1 MRFRSRRLKQN
12 QGLNITSM
20 MDMFTII
27 LVFLL
32 KSFGES
38 SVELKVNP
46 NIHLPSSISSKA
58 PINIVSLVVDKS
70 SLLIEDQYVLNHV
83 NGKIPSQYLSDNN
96 LKVLPLYKRLSAF
109 AKLQKKFS
117 PEKTKKIAGKILLQM
132 DKDLDFEIL
141 RQIMY
146 TAGMAGFDNFK
157 FLTTKKE

>member
-1 MRFRSRRLKQN
+1 MKFRSRRLSQN

-46 NIHLPSSISSKA
+46 NINLPSSISSKA
-58 PINIVSLVVDKS
+58 PVNVVSLVVDKS
-70 SLLIEDQYVLNHV
+70 SILIEDQYVLDHV
-83 NGKIPSQYLSDNN
+83 NGKIPSQYLEDNN
-96 LKVLPLYKRLSAF
+96 LKILPLYKKLLTF

-117 PEKTKKIAGKILLQM
+117 PKKTKEVAGKILLQM
-132 DKDLDFEIL
+132 DKNLNFEIL
-141 RQIMY
+141 RQVMY